1 MITMDRA
8 KEKYKIR
15 MEGKNNKSPY
25 HSITRRDIARAIK
38 RKYFGQE
45 RYYKIHEHDIN
56 LIISRIMELKAE
68 ELFNKGFITIN
79 KDFGT
84 IGLYQNKLGD
94 DYNKLPIDWNRTL
107 DLWLDNPKAKAEK
120 KLVRFIADISYIFK
134 WKRGGIKNISYFSFK
149 PTRALRKRLLELLR
163 TNKPIMT
170 LHE

>member
-1 MITMDRA
+1 MDRA

-15 MEGKNNKSPY
+15 MNGKDNKSPH

-56 LIISRIMELKAE
+56 LVISRIMELKAE
-68 ELFNKGFITIN
+68 ELFKNGYVNID

-84 IGLYQNKLGD
+84 IELWSYTRGNKFECM
-94 DYNKLPIDWNRTL
+94 PISWGKTL

-120 KLVRFIADISYIFK
+120 KLVRVITNEDGYVFK
-134 WKRGGIKNISYFSFK
+134 WKRGKIKNISYFSFK
-149 PTRALRKRLLELLR
+149 PTRALRVKLKELLDN
-163 TNKPIMT
+163 NKPIMT
-170 LHE
+170 LQ